1 MRKIIFALFVCLNFS
16 MIVKS
21 QTVNNVP
28 IKDLDVEYIQIVG
41 RQKFLSSKVNV
52 EIDFGQDAPLF
63 GSARHTII
71 KDKDGIKMVFNS
83 MVLALNFM
91 TKYGYEF
98 VQAYTTHGED
108 SSTVYYLMRKRRNGD
123 EN

>member
-1 MRKIIFALFVCLNFS
+1 

-108 SSTVYYLMRKRRNGD
+108 SSTVYYLMRKKRNGD